1 MTSPGAEP
9 RAVEG
14 VEPAPRPEEAALWA
28 AFSSAGPGEIA
39 TAWLDLARRRLGPV
53 PAMAL
58 FGGLQGAPVP
68 EAVWPPGFVPDEAMR
83 TAVAD
88 AFAQGLPL
96 VRSSPRGFIVV
107 CPLLQEQQVVAVEA
121 GAAPPRDLQ
130 RLLDE
135 LLWTSGW
142 LAARLAARR
151 AERSELRVQQVELA
165 ARLAE
170 NMARETAAPAA
181 ARALAAGLGAA
192 FRCTEV
198 RVGVSRRGRLTMAA
212 RWPEPDSD
220 AEDDAVAVSAEV
232 HRQEVLAAAVLAGRA
247 LGIPLAPQDEGPA
260 TQDADGV
267 AEAGGGGQ
275 GDAAAPAGASE
286 ARDEDPP
293 GETVRAGGEVREDS
307 ASTVDEAAPRDDAQD
322 PQAPPAA
329 RVPGPI
335 ESLSRTSALCAV
347 PLILAEG
354 AAGAVLLERT
364 GGPAFSDEEV
374 AALDAIAMQAAPLL
388 ESRPMGRPQVTAERR
403 AFVALFGPVRLRF
416 KLALVALLA
425 MALVLTGATGDYAV
439 PATAVMEGAPPR
451 TVSAPF
457 KGGLAELMVR
467 RGDAVKRGQLL
478 AHMDDR
484 ELQLERLRLGA
495 ARDHLVQVVREAR
508 ELRDSGASAALG
520 AKLAEVEASLRTVEE
535 RLTRL
540 RIVSPVDGVVSGGQ
554 GFGFADGPVEQGQP
568 LLEISPVDTY
578 RLVLWVDERN
588 LSFLREGQSGQV
600 DFGAGEPVPITIKR
614 LTGVTVPVNGAS
626 RVRVEAQ
633 LQAMSEHAV
642 PGAEGSAEVAVGK
655 RKMVWIWWRALQRE
669 IATW

>member
-1 MTSPGAEP
+1 MTLPGAEP
-9 RAVEG
+9 RAVDG
-14 VEPAPRPEEAALWA
+14 AGPAPRLEEAALWA
-28 AFSSAGPGEIA
+28 AFSSAGPGQVA

-58 FGGLQGAPVP
+58 FGGLLEAPVP
-68 EAVWPPGFVPDEAMR
+68 EAVWPLGFVPDEAMR
-83 TAVAD
+83 TAVAEGL
-88 AFAQGLPL
+88 AQGLPL
-96 VRSSPRGFIVV
+96 VRSSPRGFILV

-121 GAAPPRDLQ
+121 GAASPQDLR

-151 AERSELRVQQVELA
+151 AERSEVRAQQVELA

-181 ARALAAGLGAA
+181 ARALAAGLGAS
-192 FRCTEV
+192 FRCSEV

-220 AEDDAVAVSAEV
+220 AQDDAAALLEEA

-247 LGIPLAPQDEGPA
+247 LSIPLAPPE
-260 TQDADGV
+260 
-267 AEAGGGGQ
+267 
-275 GDAAAPAGASE
+275 
-286 ARDEDPP
+286 
-293 GETVRAGGEVREDS
+293 EDS
-307 ASTVDEAAPRDDAQD
+307 AAPSEAGVAGDGPAPAAPSQGTEPVGGEAPMAVDAGDAGSDAAGEAEAAGGPAQG
-322 PQAPPAA
+322 PV

-354 AAGAVLLERT
+354 AAGAVLLERV

-388 ESRPMGRPQVTAERR
+388 ESRPMGRPQVTTERR

-439 PATAVMEGAPPR
+439 PATALMEGAPPR

-457 KGGLAELMVR
+457 QGVLAELVVR
-467 RGDAVKRGQLL
+467 RGDTVKRGQLL
-478 AHMDDR
+478 ARMDDR

-508 ELRDSGASAALG
+508 ELRDAGASSSLG
-520 AKLAEVEASLRTVEE
+520 TKLQEVEASLRTVEE
-535 RLTRL
+535 RLSRL

-554 GFGFADGPVEQGQP
+554 GFGFADGPVEQGQA

-588 LSFLREGQSGQV
+588 LPFLREGQSGRV

-614 LTGVTVPVNGAS
+614 LTGVTAPVQGES

-642 PGAEGSAEVAVGK
+642 PGAEGSAEVGVGK
-655 RKMVWIWWRALQRE
+655 RKMVWIWWRAFQRE

>member
-9 RAVEG
+9 RAVDG
-14 VEPAPRPEEAALWA
+14 AGPAPRLEEAALWA
-28 AFSSAGPGEIA
+28 AFSSAPAGDIA
-39 TAWLDLARRRLGPV
+39 AAWLDLARRRLGPV

-58 FGGLQGAPVP
+58 FGGLQEAPVP
-68 EAVWPPGFVPDEAMR
+68 EAVWPQGFVPDESMR
-83 TAVAD
+83 TAVAEGL
-88 AFAQGLPL
+88 AQGLPL
-96 VRSSPRGFIVV
+96 VRSSPRGFILV

-121 GAAPPRDLQ
+121 AAASPQDLQ

-151 AERSELRVQQVELA
+151 AERSEVRAQQVELA

-181 ARALAAGLGAA
+181 ARALAAGLGAS
-192 FRCTEV
+192 FRCSEV

-220 AEDDAVAVSAEV
+220 AEDDAAALAGES

-247 LGIPLAPQDEGPA
+247 LSIPLAPPEDEAEARAALAVAGDDPA
-260 TQDADGV
+260 TTGLPP
-267 AEAGGGGQ
+267 Q
-275 GDAAAPAGASE
+275 GDASANAGGDAATAGDTVDSGPLQEADAEADAAEGQAQAPA
-286 ARDEDPP
+286 R
-293 GETVRAGGEVREDS
+293 T
-307 ASTVDEAAPRDDAQD
+307 
-322 PQAPPAA
+322 
-329 RVPGPI
+329 PGPI

-354 AAGAVLLERT
+354 AAGAVLLERIV
-364 GGPAFSDEEV
+364 GPAFSDEEV
-374 AALDAIAMQAAPLL
+374 AALDAIALQAAPLL
-388 ESRPMGRPQVTAERR
+388 ESRPMGRPQVTTERR

-425 MALVLTGATGDYAV
+425 MALVLTGATGEYAV

-451 TVSAPF
+451 AVSAPF
-457 KGGLAELMVR
+457 KGVLAELAVR
-467 RGDAVKRGQLL
+467 RGDTVKRGQLL
-478 AHMDDR
+478 ARMDDR

-495 ARDHLVQVVREAR
+495 ARDHLAQVVREAR
-508 ELRDSGASAALG
+508 ELRDTGASGALG
-520 AKLAEVEASLRTVEE
+520 TKLQEVEASLRTVEE
-535 RLTRL
+535 RLSRL

-554 GFGFADGPVEQGQP
+554 GFGFADGPVEQGQA

-588 LSFLREGQSGQV
+588 LPFLREGQSGRV

-614 LTGVTVPVNGAS
+614 LTGVTAPVKGAS

-642 PGAEGSAEVAVGK
+642 PGAEGSAEVGVGK
-655 RKMVWIWWRALQRE
+655 RKMVWIWWRSFQRE
-669 IATW
+669 IANW